1 MRRMLTHPGVDR
13 GAARRP
19 DLSCAGGTEPPGL
32 EAQADELLEVMSA
45 LHEMLKQLLELVQ
58 DKLAAM
64 RGADAA
70 ELQRCAVEEC
80 GVLER
85 LFAQECR
92 RDAVL
97 ARLAQSL
104 PGECPPQARL
114 SEIAERLPEP
124 FCSRLRARTA
134 GMRRTIDEL
143 RRKNR
148 VAAEVA
154 RHLHEHIRAVFE
166 DVARVNQQSVVYG
179 PSGKHEQRTNQTW
192 VDAIG

>member
-1 MRRMLTHPGVDR
+1 MRRMLTHPGVGR

-19 DLSCAGGTEPPGL
+19 GLSRAGVVEPPGL
-32 EAQADELLEVMSA
+32 EAQFEELLAVVSA
-45 LHEMLKQLLELVQ
+45 MHEMLKQLLELAQ

-97 ARLAQSL
+97 ARVAQSL
-104 PGECPPQARL
+104 PGEYPPQARL

-143 RRKNR
+143 RRRNR

-179 PSGKHEQRTNQTW
+179 PSGRHEQRTKETW